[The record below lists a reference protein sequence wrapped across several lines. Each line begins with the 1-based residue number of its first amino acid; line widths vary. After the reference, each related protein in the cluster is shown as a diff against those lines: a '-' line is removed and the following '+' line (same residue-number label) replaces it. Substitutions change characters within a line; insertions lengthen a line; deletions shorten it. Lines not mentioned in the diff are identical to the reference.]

1 MIRDRLGRTFS
12 SLAIYNY
19 RIFWLGQLISLSGTW
34 MQTTAQAWLVLKLT
48 NSPTALGTV
57 TMLQFLPVMLLT
69 LFGGVLA
76 DRLPKRTVIICTQLA
91 GALQAFA
98 LAALVLSNRV
108 ELWQIYGLALMLGL
122 INAFDNP
129 TRQAFVVE
137 LVGPTQL
144 QNAVALNSTLFNGA
158 RIVGP
163 AIGGILISTVGIG
176 HAFLWNGISF
186 LPVIAGLLLMRT
198 REFYASSRA
207 EPGKVFGQLAEG
219 IRYALGT
226 REVLLILLLV
236 GILGTFGY
244 NFTTILPLIAKY
256 VVNAGAIGLG
266 LLTSAVGVGSLVAA
280 LGVAGARRTS
290 MTVLLAAAALF
301 SILLILVGLSSW
313 LPLTLG
319 LLVVLGI
326 ASIVFSSSANTR
338 LQLAAPGPLRGR
350 VMSLYFLLFAGS
362 TPIGSLVVGFLAAA
376 IGVQPSVI
384 LMGAICLAGVGGTLL
399 FARRGAADGAV
410 HASAVQPARG
420 PDPHRL
426 PLGQRG
432 RAK

>member
-163 AIGGILISTVGIG
+163 AIGGLLISTAGIG
-176 HAFLWNGISF
+176 QTFLWNGISF

-207 EPGKVFGQLAEG
+207 EPGNVFGQLAEG
-219 IRYALGT
+219 IRYAINT

-376 IGVQPSVI
+376 IGVQPAVI
-384 LMGAICLAGVGGTLL
+384 LMGGICLTGVVGTML
-399 FARRGAADGAV
+399 FARRGAAEGAV
-410 HASAVQPARG
+410 QASTVLPR
-420 PDPHRL
+420 DPEPRRL